1 MTKCQRCDAK
11 SPNAFLCQ
19 RCERTIAGLLA
30 DMPWWLNR
38 LVETA
43 TGQTRM
49 ADTGGRRSA
58 RRKDLDG
65 ETPLAECI
73 ERFPDDTETDLDK
86 ARAARAKAALAHALA
101 AGRVNAKASELLGAI
116 DDSLRYWVKELCDSR
131 GVPYTRSPL
140 ARATAPG
147 SEYATWLRVHVASI
161 SASELAGDIAMDIE
175 THLDDIVAAV
185 NRPVHVMFLGAC
197 PTWIEDRNT
206 TCGRRLRAP
215 QDAIE
220 VHCRACAATHN
231 VNRLLMGQLS
241 DAKREPVAFDE
252 LVRINSCL
260 PDGYGIPARTL
271 RWWRQSDA
279 LKPRGWLRADGHRG
293 ITRHNP
299 DDVPLYS
306 WSDVEKLR
314 DSKRQKGATGASAH
328 KRNAGVGSA
337 T

>member
-1 MTKCQRCDAK
+1 MTECQRCAAK

-19 RCERTIAGLLA
+19 RCERTIAQVLA
-30 DMPWWLNR
+30 DLPWWLNR

-73 ERFPDDTETDLDK
+73 EKFPDDTETDLAK

-116 DDSLRYWVKELCDSR
+116 DDSLRYWVKELCDAR
-131 GVPYTRSPL
+131 GVAYARSPL

-147 SEYATWLRVHVASI
+147 SEYATWLRVHITAV
-161 SASELAGDIAMDIE
+161 SASEFAGDIAMDIE
-175 THLDDIVAAV
+175 THHDDIVEAV
-185 NRPVHVMFLGAC
+185 NRPRHVLFLGLC
-197 PTWIEDRNT
+197 PTWDDDRHS

-220 VHCRACAATHN
+220 VHCRRCNHTHN

-241 DAKREPVAFDE
+241 DAEREPLPFDE
-252 LVRINSCL
+252 LVRINNCL
-260 PDGYGIPARTL
+260 PEGYGIPPRTL
-271 RWWRQSDA
+271 RFWRQTET

-293 ITRHNP
+293 ITRHHP

-306 WSDVEKLR
+306 WADVRKLR
-314 DSKRQKGATGASAH
+314 DSRPQKTATGASAH
-328 KRNAGVGSA
+328 RRDCGVGSA

>member
-1 MTKCQRCDAK
+1 
-11 SPNAFLCQ
+11 
-19 RCERTIAGLLA
+19 
-30 DMPWWLNR
+30 MPWWLNR

-197 PTWIEDRNT
+197 PTWIEDTNK
-206 TCGRRLRAP
+206 TCGRSLRAP
-215 QDAIE
+215 QGSVE
-220 VHCRACAATHN
+220 VFCRNCQTTHN
-231 VNRLLMGQLS
+231 VNRLIMGQLS
-241 DAKREPVAFDE
+241 DAERKPQPFDE
-252 LVRINSCL
+252 LLRINSRL
-260 PDGYGIPARTL
+260 PEGYGIPRTTL
-271 RWWRQSDA
+271 LYWRDSSA
-279 LKPRGWLRADGHRG
+279 LKPRGWLRSDGHRG
-293 ITRHNP
+293 IAQHHP
-299 DDVPLYS
+299 DDTPLYS
-306 WSDVEKLR
+306 WADVQALR
-314 DSKRQKGATGASAH
+314 DSRKQKTATGATAH
-328 KRNAGVGSA
+328 NRNHIKLLF
-337 T
+337 